1 MHGQEWHG
9 LRNLRMV
16 LTWKERK
23 AWESGGAG
31 GQEWCA
37 EKHSTAG
44 AVIRHIFQEK
54 GKMLTRE
61 IKGAYSLQ
69 PGVGQ
74 WLWLSPI
81 QWTWIWANSRRW
93 WRTGEPGMLQSM
105 GSQRVG
111 HNLATEKQQQ
121 LAFRDV
127 TNHDDSVHKISVFCA
142 DLLIW
147 ETGDV
152 PALVK
157 KTRWGQRKQAA
168 DSDCGG
174 REDQAVSGSFFRI
187 PALGS
192 LLPCARL

>member
-1 MHGQEWHG
+1 MAKSDTDSGTWGWSLHGRRGRLGRVAGQGGRSGVQRNTAQQEQWSG
-9 LRNLRMV
+9 TSSRRR
-16 LTWKERK
+16 ERC
-23 AWESGGAG
+23 WP
-31 GQEWCA
+31 
-37 EKHSTAG
+37 
-44 AVIRHIFQEK
+44 
-54 GKMLTRE
+54 RE
-61 IKGAYSLQ
+61 IKGGYSLQ

-111 HNLATEKQQQ
+111 HDLATEEQQR